1 MPIKFKEENGGKTL
15 AIHCTGTLTKTD
27 YEHFISAFE
36 QLVAQHG
43 RLHVLFD
50 LTGLHGLEVDAL
62 WDEIHFDIKHSS
74 DIDRLAIVGDRKWQQ
89 GMAAFVKPFM
99 KATSRYF
106 DHADIAEARKWL
118 ETAPPLK
125 SK

>member
-1 MPIKFKEENGGKTL
+1 MKIANTP
-15 AIHCTGTLTKTD
+15 AIPAKLPGLPQPLLRALGLFCTKL
-27 YEHFISAFE
+27 HVSA
-36 QLVAQHG
+36 ANS
-43 RLHVLFD
+43 LHVLFD

-118 ETAPPLK
+118 EAAPPLK

>member
-1 MPIKFKEENGGKTL
+1 M
-15 AIHCTGTLTKTD
+15 
-27 YEHFISAFE
+27 
-36 QLVAQHG
+36 
-43 RLHVLFD
+43 LFD

-118 ETAPPLK
+118 EAAPPLK